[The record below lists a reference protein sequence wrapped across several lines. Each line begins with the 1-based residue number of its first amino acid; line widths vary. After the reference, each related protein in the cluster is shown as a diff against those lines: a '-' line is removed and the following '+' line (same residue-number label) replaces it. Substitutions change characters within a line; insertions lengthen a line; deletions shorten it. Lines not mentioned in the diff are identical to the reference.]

1 MARVLVVEDMPD
13 SAEIAAQILRN
24 YAHEVCLAQSA
35 HEGLEL
41 VAQFSPELIL
51 YDYWLPDMDAR
62 TFLSRLGAQN
72 ASAGIRVVACT
83 AAPRAVIEQG
93 LQGQQFHAYIFK
105 PYRLSA
111 FMQVVEEQLSLV

>member
-13 SAEIAAQILRN
+13 SADIAAQILRK
-24 YAHEVCLAQSA
+24 YAHEVCLAQTA
-35 HEGLEL
+35 RQGLEL
-41 VAQFSPELIL
+41 VTQFQPDLIL

-62 TFLSRLGAQN
+62 TFLVCLEAQN
-72 ASAGIRVVACT
+72 PAASIRVVACT

-93 LQGQQFHAYIFK
+93 LQGQEFHGYIFK